1 MDCVSVGTGR
11 TTRDLDVCVDA
22 VVGTRRKSLEF
33 AEIRRRL
40 QDAEVELEASPEC
53 AKESPRTSRSMVGAG
68 DAA

>member
-1 MDCVSVGTGR
+1 MDCGCVGAGR

-22 VVGTRRKSLEF
+22 GVGTRRKSLEF

-53 AKESPRTSRSMVGAG
+53 AKESSRTSRSMVGAG
-68 DAA
+68 DAS